1 MFSDGVLNLE
11 SVISSLAAKSSGL
24 TRSQIDN
31 GMMVQTVGKISDL
44 NMWDTRMSGKYWKSY
59 NIFD

>member
-44 NMWDTRMSGKYWKSY
+44 NMWDTRMSGEYWNRY
-59 NIFD
+59 VIIF

>member
-1 MFSDGVLNLE
+1 ME

-31 GMMVQTVGKISDL
+31 GMIVQTVGKISDL
-44 NMWDTRMSGKYWKSY
+44 NMWDTRMSGEYKKSY
-59 NIFD
+59 IFFA